1 MVDGAAGQLGQA
13 VGVIVQDPEREH
25 VQIQAHLM
33 EDLLVLDLIVSTPPA
48 LEMTVPKWLASGL
61 VGLPTLPVALA
72 VSCPR

>member
-13 VGVIVQDPEREH
+13 VEVIVQDPEQEH
-25 VQIQAHLM
+25 VQILVHQM
-33 EDLLVLDLIVSTPPA
+33 EDQLVLDLIVSTPPA
-48 LEMTVPKWLASGL
+48 LEMTVPKWLANGP